1 MPAAALGFALAAA
14 FLHALWNV
22 LLARSRDPQ
31 AATAVAFAVG
41 AIAFAPVAWATWDVE
56 PEVVPWVIASSG
68 LELVY
73 LVLLAA
79 AYSRAELSVFYPLA
93 RGLAPV
99 FVLVVAAGV
108 LGHEA
113 PATQLVGVLLVAGGV
128 VAVRGLRVSA
138 GRTSL
143 ALGVAIAATIAA
155 YTLVDNAG
163 IEHASPIAYFELVLA
178 GPAAVYLAWILA
190 TRGRRTL
197 VAEIRLP
204 TIVAG
209 IASFGAFGLGLA
221 ALDLAPAAP
230 VAALRETSVVIA
242 TVLAAAVLRE
252 RVTRTRLVGAAIV
265 AAGVV
270 LIAAAG

>member
-1 MPAAALGFALAAA
+1 VPAAALLFALAAA

-41 AIAFAPVAWATWDVE
+41 ALAFAPVAWATWDVE
-56 PEVVPWVIASSG
+56 REVVPWVIASSA

-99 FVLVVAAGV
+99 FVLVVAVGA
-108 LGHEA
+108 LGHDA
-113 PATQLVGVLLVAGGV
+113 PAAQYLGVVLVAIGV
-128 VAVRGLRVSA
+128 VAVRGLRVA
-138 GRTSL
+138 ADRVSL
-143 ALGVAIAATIAA
+143 VLGIAIAASIAA
-155 YTLVDNAG
+155 YTLVDNSG

-178 GPAAVYLAWILA
+178 GPAGIYLAWILA
-190 TRGRRTL
+190 TRGTRT
-197 VAEIRLP
+197 VRAEIRP
-204 TIVAG
+204 STIAAG
-209 IASFGAFGLGLA
+209 LASFGAFGLALA

-242 TVLAAAVLRE
+242 TVLAAAVLGE
-252 RVTRTRLVGAAIV
+252 RVTRVRLVGAAIV

-270 LIAAAG
+270 LVAAAS

>member
-1 MPAAALGFALAAA
+1 MPAAALLLALAAA

-41 AIAFAPVAWATWDVE
+41 AIAFAPVAWLTWDVE
-56 PEVVPWVIASSG
+56 REVMPWAIASSA

-99 FVLVVAAGV
+99 FVLAVAAGA
-108 LGHEA
+108 LGHDA
-113 PATQLVGVLLVAGGV
+113 PPAQLAGVLLVAGGV
-128 VAVRGLRVSA
+128 VAVRGVRVSA
-138 GRTSL
+138 GRVSL
-143 ALGVAIAATIAA
+143 GLGVAIAATISA

-163 IEHASPIAYFELVLA
+163 IEHASPVAYFELVLA
-178 GPAAVYLAWILA
+178 GPAAIYVGWVAS
-190 TRGRRTL
+190 TRGTAVL
-197 VAEIRLP
+197 LAELRP
-204 TIVAG
+204 TTIAAG
-209 IASFGAFGLGLA
+209 VASFGAFGLALA

-230 VAALRETSVVIA
+230 VAAVRETSVVIA
-242 TVLAAAVLRE
+242 TALAAVLLGE
-252 RVTRTRLVGAAIV
+252 RVTRVRLVGASTV
-265 AAGVV
+265 AAGVA
-270 LIAAAG
+270 LIAAAS

>member
-1 MPAAALGFALAAA
+1 VPAAALLFALAAA

-41 AIAFAPVAWATWDVE
+41 AIAFAPVAWVTWDVE
-56 PEVVPWVIASSG
+56 RAVVPWVVASSA
-68 LELVY
+68 LELLY

-99 FVLVVAAGV
+99 FVLVVAVGA
-108 LGHEA
+108 LGHDA
-113 PATQLVGVLLVAGGV
+113 PAAQLVGVLLVACGV

-138 GRTSL
+138 GRVSL
-143 ALGVAIAATIAA
+143 GLGIAIAATIAA

-178 GPAAVYLAWILA
+178 APAALYLGWIA
-190 TRGRRTL
+190 FTRGGSALR
-197 VAEIRLP
+197 AELRP
-204 TIVAG
+204 ATVVAG
-209 IASFGAFGLGLA
+209 VASFGAFGLALA

-242 TVLAAAVLRE
+242 TVLAAVLLGE
-252 RVTRTRLVGAAIV
+252 RVTRVRLVGAAIV
-265 AAGVV
+265 AAGFAF
-270 LIAAAG
+270 IAAAS

>member
-1 MPAAALGFALAAA
+1 VPAAALLFALAAA

-41 AIAFAPVAWATWDVE
+41 AIAFAPVAWLTWDVE
-56 PEVVPWVIASSG
+56 REVVPWVVASSA

-99 FVLVVAAGV
+99 FVLVVAAGA
-108 LGHEA
+108 LGHDA
-113 PATQLVGVLLVAGGV
+113 PAAQLVGVLLVACGV

-138 GRTSL
+138 GRASL

-178 GPAAVYLAWILA
+178 APAAFYLGWIA
-190 TRGRRTL
+190 FTRGGWALR
-197 VAEIRLP
+197 AELRP
-204 TIVAG
+204 ATVVAG
-209 IASFGAFGLGLA
+209 VASFGAFGLALA

-242 TVLAAAVLRE
+242 TVLAAVVLGE
-252 RVTRTRLVGAAIV
+252 RVTRVRLAGAAVV

-270 LIAAAG
+270 LIAAQG

>member
-1 MPAAALGFALAAA
+1 MPAAALLLALAAA

-41 AIAFAPVAWATWDVE
+41 AIAFAPVAWLTWDVE
-56 PEVVPWVIASSG
+56 REVVPWVIASSA

-99 FVLVVAAGV
+99 FVLAVAAGA

-113 PATQLVGVLLVAGGV
+113 PPAQLAGVLLVAGGV

-138 GRTSL
+138 GRVSL
-143 ALGVAIAATIAA
+143 GLGVAIAATIAA

-163 IEHASPIAYFELVLA
+163 IEHARPVAYFELVLA
-178 GPAAVYLAWILA
+178 GPAAIYVGWIA
-190 TRGRRTL
+190 STRGTAVLR
-197 VAEIRLP
+197 AELRP
-204 TIVAG
+204 TTIAAG
-209 IASFGAFGLGLA
+209 IASFGAFGLALA

-242 TVLAAAVLRE
+242 TVLAAVLLGE
-252 RVTRTRLVGAAIV
+252 RVTRVRLVGAAIV

-270 LIAAAG
+270 LIAAAN